1 MFCGGGDGVGE
12 NSRFKH
18 QTEKEKSGHFRALPI
33 VYLHHFLR
41 QECDSK
47 KRLCLPTRET
57 STAKTSLCVYR
68 WWLLKEAAILTIN
81 PLSEISLLLPHRLM
95 PDEKTQLSPIKPISP
110 LQDMPHVNMCKP
122 VFIQRMRSS
131 KGPRGTKETRREKP
145 SLTGGRSR

>member
-1 MFCGGGDGVGE
+1 
-12 NSRFKH
+12 
-18 QTEKEKSGHFRALPI
+18 
-33 VYLHHFLR
+33 
-41 QECDSK
+41 
-47 KRLCLPTRET
+47 
-57 STAKTSLCVYR
+57 VYR

-145 SLTGGRSR
+145 SLTGGRSRWHRDWERLFIWTRDGGREGSQFVSWPADN